1 MFFFANYISAYIKN
15 FLYYVRF
22 ESSCI
27 FNCSAKSFNVFTV
40 SSIKLI
46 TLAISTSFWWWPLK
60 SLETISSFFEY
71 YVSMFDANA
80 LLPYFLSC
88 KSFLRY
94 YYTSCF
100 NCSIWS
106 FNDYSSFCF
115 VDKFDLSGTFLSIL
129 LMFIDSSIG
138 MVSWL
143 LGWILVSL
151 YFLFITV
158 LILLYFN
165 MSE

>member
-1 MFFFANYISAYIKN
+1 MASEVAGDH
-15 FLYYVRF
+15 FL
-22 ESSCI
+22 
-27 FNCSAKSFNVFTV
+27 
-40 SSIKLI
+40 
-46 TLAISTSFWWWPLK
+46 
-60 SLETISSFFEY
+60 FFEY
-71 YVSMFDANA
+71 YVSMFDVNG

-100 NCSIWS
+100 NCFIWS

-129 LMFIDSSIG
+129 LMFIDSIIG
-138 MVSWL
+138 MLSWL

-151 YFLFITV
+151 HFLFITV
-158 LILLYFN
+158 LVLLYFN